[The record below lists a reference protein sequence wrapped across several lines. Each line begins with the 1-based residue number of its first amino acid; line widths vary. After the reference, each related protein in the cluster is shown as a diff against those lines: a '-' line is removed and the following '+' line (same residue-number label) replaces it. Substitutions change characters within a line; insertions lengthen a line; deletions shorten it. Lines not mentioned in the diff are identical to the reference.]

1 MSEVSGVGAQISWF
15 MLQSN
20 YIKCTPVPMQSSPW
34 ANFLIVLGLGCFFE
48 VFFNWPISL
57 CFYPQ
62 SQNKTRKNVC
72 GRSIPWREQAW
83 LHSFFPTPFLFALR
97 YSLPSLVLQTGFAEL
112 QSVMPKMSEYKWLP
126 LPLQTNQSF
135 SVTGLNVLQQ
145 SQASVLVAG
154 LTKARLFDWQARR
167 EGSDKALRQVWKR
180 SIKDEAVAEVLCIM
194 DEALSTVVDWLRDGC
209 ALSQCWV
216 RSYGLSFNMSFLV
229 SGKMTF
235 HTVIPCRLQ
244 MTAMLS
250 SLLFKGLVSHS
261 GGLT

>member
-1 MSEVSGVGAQISWF
+1 MSDVSGVGAQFLWF

-20 YIKCTPVPMQSSPW
+20 YIRRTPVPMQSSPW
-34 ANFLIVLGLGCFFE
+34 ADFLIVLGLGWFCE
-48 VFFNWPISL
+48 VFFNWPISP
-57 CFYPQ
+57 CSYPQ
-62 SQNKTRKNVC
+62 SQNKNRRNVC
-72 GRSIPWREQAW
+72 GRSIPWREQAR
-83 LHSFFPTPFLFALR
+83 LRGSFPTPFLFAPR

-112 QSVMPKMSEYKWLP
+112 QSVMPKMLTCKWLP

-135 SVTGLNVLQQ
+135 SVTGFNLLQQ
-145 SQASVLVAG
+145 SQASVLAAG
-154 LTKARLFDWQARR
+154 LTKARLFDWQAQR
-167 EGSDKALRQVWKR
+167 EGSASALRRVWKR

-194 DEALSTVVDWLRDGC
+194 DEALSSVVDWLRDGC

-235 HTVIPCRLQ
+235 HTVTPRRLQ

-250 SLLFKGLVSHS
+250 PLLFQGLVSHA
-261 GGLT
+261 GELT